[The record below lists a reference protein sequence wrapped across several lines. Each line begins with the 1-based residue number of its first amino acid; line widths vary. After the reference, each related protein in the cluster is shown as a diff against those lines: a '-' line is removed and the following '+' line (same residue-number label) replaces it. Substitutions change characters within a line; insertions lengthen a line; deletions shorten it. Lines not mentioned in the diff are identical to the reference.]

1 MSCSP
6 VVHTRTVSP
15 EILEMNW
22 ILVTEYSVTGKYQMT
37 RVSSYWLPESQFRLT
52 RVSSYWLPESQFR
65 LTLHEG
71 EIQRPK
77 PVLRIVPFIMSEWEY
92 DYKLGWNIPSYFLDT
107 KGLKWKAKTLW
118 WMDVVWDFTYGI
130 SWINSWY
137 YCVSW
142 LLEIVD

>member
-52 RVSSYWLPESQFR
+52 
-65 LTLHEG
+65 LHEG

-77 PVLRIVPFIMSEWEY
+77 PLLRIVPFIMSE
-92 DYKLGWNIPSYFLDT
+92 
-107 KGLKWKAKTLW
+107 
-118 WMDVVWDFTYGI
+118 
-130 SWINSWY
+130 
-137 YCVSW
+137 
-142 LLEIVD
+142 